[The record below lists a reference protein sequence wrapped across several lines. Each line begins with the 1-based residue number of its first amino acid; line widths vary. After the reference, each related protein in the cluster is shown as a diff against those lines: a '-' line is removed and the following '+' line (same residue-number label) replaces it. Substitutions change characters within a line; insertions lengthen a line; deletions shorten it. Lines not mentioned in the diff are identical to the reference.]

1 MSEVRA
7 ITPVPSVLSA
17 WTPFAQ
23 RPFLVV
29 WTATVIA
36 NIGSWMYNVASGWL
50 MLSLNPSPLM
60 VSMVQVANA
69 LPMFLFAVPAGAL
82 IDIVDRRRF
91 LIVSE
96 SAITLLAAL
105 FAALVWSNRIS
116 TPSLLGLSFLI
127 AVGSAFTAPA
137 WQAVVGQLVPKAQLP
152 LAVAANSVG
161 INVSRAV
168 GPALGGAVAVALGIG
183 APFWVNAFS
192 NLAVILA
199 LIWWHPPR
207 REPSPLPAES
217 FGSSLRTGI
226 RHALHNPALR
236 STLVRA
242 LAFFFFASAYWALLP
257 LVANGQLH
265 GGPAL
270 YGVLLGAIGAAAISA
285 SFFLRWLRL
294 TLGANWLLAGAS
306 LATGVA
312 TALFAAAHR
321 PGVGIIASL
330 LAGAAWI
337 SAVSSLNISAQVSL
351 PDWVRGR
358 GLAMYVAVMFGS
370 LTLGSAVW
378 GEVAALAG
386 PATGLLL
393 AAVGTLI
400 AIPLTWRW
408 KVQAAA
414 AVDLSPSRHWPV
426 LDVPPDI
433 APDQGPLLVTI
444 EYCVDVANRDAF
456 LRAMGAFANERAR
469 DGAYDWRL
477 FEDPS
482 ANTRYLEIF
491 FTDSLTDHLRQ
502 HERVTHADEV
512 LQEIV
517 QRFHIG
523 EGPHVRH
530 LIAVRR
536 EP

>member
-1 MSEVRA
+1 VSKAPGVE
-7 ITPVPSVLSA
+7 PVPSVISA
-17 WTPFAQ
+17 WAPFAE
-23 RPFLVV
+23 RPFLVI

-50 MLSLNPSPLM
+50 MLSLDPSPLM

-96 SAITLLAAL
+96 SAITLLAAV
-105 FAALVWSNRIS
+105 FAALVWANRIS

-137 WQAVVGQLVPKAQLP
+137 WQAVVGRLVPKAQLP
-152 LAVAANSVG
+152 VAVAANSVG

-168 GPALGGAVAVALGIG
+168 GPALGGALTVALGIG

-192 NLAVILA
+192 NVAVIFA
-199 LIWWHPPR
+199 LIWWRPSR
-207 REPSPLPAES
+207 KEPSPLPAES
-217 FGSSLRTGI
+217 FGSALRTGI
-226 RHALHNPALR
+226 RHALHNPNLQ

-242 LAFFFFASAYWALLP
+242 VAFFFFASAYWALLP

-270 YGVLLGAIGAAAISA
+270 YGMLLGAIGAAAITS

-294 TLGANWLLAGAS
+294 TLGANALLAVAS

-312 TALFAAAHR
+312 TSLFAVAHS
-321 PGVGIIASL
+321 PSVGIIASL
-330 LAGAAWI
+330 IAGTAWI
-337 SAVSSLNISAQVSL
+337 AAVSSLNISAQVSL

-358 GLAMYVAVMFGS
+358 GLAMYVACMFGS

-386 PATGLLL
+386 PPTGLLL
-393 AAVGTLI
+393 AAVGTLV

-408 KVQAAA
+408 KVQGAA
-414 AVDLSPSRHWPV
+414 AVDLSPSHHWPI

-433 APDQGPLLVTI
+433 APDRGPLLVTI
-444 EYCVDVANRDAF
+444 EYCVEAANRDAF
-456 LRAMGAFANERAR
+456 LRAMGAFADERKR
-469 DGAYDWRL
+469 DGAYDWQL
-477 FEDPS
+477 FEDP
-482 ANTRYLEIF
+482 AAKTRFLEIF
-491 FTDSLTDHLRQ
+491 FTDSLSDHLRQ
-502 HERVTHADEV
+502 HERVTHADEA
-512 LQEIV
+512 LERIV
-517 QRFHIG
+517 QRFHSG

-530 LIAVRR
+530 LIAISKDR
-536 EP
+536 